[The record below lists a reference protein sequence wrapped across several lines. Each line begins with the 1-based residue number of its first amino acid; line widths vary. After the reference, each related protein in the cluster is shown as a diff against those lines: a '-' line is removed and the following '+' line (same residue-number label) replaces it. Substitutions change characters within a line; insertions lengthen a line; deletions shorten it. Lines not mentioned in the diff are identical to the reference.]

1 MNRKILLEYISEYK
15 KQFEFVNQQEIY
27 KWKAVKCF
35 QDNWDIEAE
44 NFHEMMRDSFQLTKN
59 LLVSGKYFPL
69 VMLLHYADQRPDEI
83 RNMFRQLFDE
93 EKDLYDRI
101 DNFQDAIKIINSEL
115 YPGENSYQDHRA
127 IIVYLAL
134 KFPDRY
140 YLYKFGMFKDVAIK
154 LEYPFQPIKGRI
166 ENLGQYLSFCDL
178 VRNEILLDQE
188 LLKINKNRID
198 NDCYFDEHLNILTQD
213 LIYAINVHLSNQP
226 SYKKKV
232 TIETNLS
239 KLSSVDVSTTITE
252 VNLKG
257 QILNFIQNNIENKRI
272 GDLGEL
278 WVLEREKSTLNHLSN
293 SILEKK
299 IKHTS
304 KEVGDGTGYD
314 IESIDKEGNPI
325 FIEVKTTK
333 GGKNTPFYITR
344 NELEKSIIEKDRYY
358 LYRLYNFNV
367 DSNTADLLIIK
378 GELTNL
384 CNFPTNFRVNLT
396 DSLE

>member
-1 MNRKILLEYISEYK
+1 MNRKILLKYISEYK

-154 LEYPFQPIKGRI
+154 LKYPFQPIKGRI
-166 ENLGQYLSFCDL
+166 ENLGQYLSFCEL
-178 VRNEILLDQE
+178 VRNEILFDQE

-198 NDCYFDEHLNILTQD
+198 DDCYFDEHLSLLTQD
-213 LIYAINVHLSNQP
+213 IIYAINVHLSVGATDVEEDTFEN
-226 SYKKKV
+226 
-232 TIETNLS
+232 NLS
-239 KLSSVDVSTTITE
+239 KLSSIDVSTTITE
-252 VNLKG
+252 VNLEG

-278 WVLEREKSTLNHLSN
+278 WVLKREKSKLKHLSN
-293 SILEKK
+293 SILEK

-304 KEVGDGTGYD
+304 KEEGDGTGYD
-314 IESIDKEGNPI
+314 IQSVDEDGNPI

-344 NELEKSIIEKDRYY
+344 NELEKSIIEKDKYY

-367 DSNTADLLIIK
+367 DANSADLLIIK